1 MRDACNN
8 KKPQKKIVKIW
19 SKFVLFF
26 RQKRTKLEVNYT
38 KQIDQKMPDYS
49 KGKIY
54 IIRSP
59 NTPAVYIG
67 ATVCPLAKR
76 MYEHRQPNQKC
87 SSKQVID
94 EGRAYI
100 ELLEDF
106 PCERKEQ
113 LLKREGELI
122 RATANCVNKQGQI
135 RPNQTK
141 EQIIAKRRQYK
152 AKKRLIA
159 SQNIIDSYIVEILA
173 AKTKYGSSLDE
184 TVQDE
189 AERDYSIATKSLDNY
204 LTRHYYNTKEKRDII
219 PDLHF

>member
-1 MRDACNN
+1 
-8 KKPQKKIVKIW
+8 
-19 SKFVLFF
+19 
-26 RQKRTKLEVNYT
+26 
-38 KQIDQKMPDYS
+38 MPDYS

-59 NTPAVYIG
+59 NTHAVYIG

-76 MYEHRQPNQKC
+76 MWSHMSPANNT
-87 SSKQVID
+87 SSKQVIE

-135 RPNQTK
+135 RPTK
-141 EQIIAKRRQYK
+141 EQIK
-152 AKKRLIA
+152 ATKKQSA
-159 SQNIIDSYIVEILA
+159 SQNIINDYIAEIIA
-173 AKTKYGSSLDE
+173 AKTKYESSADE
-184 TVQDE
+184 AVQDE
-189 AERDYSIATKSLDNY
+189 ADIEHRFYTKCLDRY
-204 LTRHYYNTKEKRDII
+204 LTRHCYSAKEKRDITTE
-219 PDLHF
+219 DLYLY